1 MKSNILNI
9 IIVVLGLL
17 SVSCEKEDMNHSD
30 LQDLSIDSL
39 DILQA
44 NIPGGLYTDLTFIN
58 EDLGFAV
65 SNFGDIITTTDG
77 GYTWEQIF
85 SSSGLFLSRIQFPD
99 NQTGYVI
106 GGDNTGGYLLR
117 TNNTG
122 QTWEII
128 DLHTPDNERPTGL
141 YFINSLTGF
150 ISGKKFFRRT
160 TDGGITWSDI
170 PESASGNIND
180 VSFRN
185 HSEGYAASDNGKYFK
200 TVDGGNTWQSL
211 QSEAD
216 DHLKRI
222 YFVESKTL
230 AKCRNSVF
238 IDLETGKEAFCASD
252 SAFNF
257 LFLDYR
263 RCIGIGQHYETGF
276 LPYGDIFITND
287 TWITFSQKILAPQSE
302 AMNVT
307 AISKVKEGKVIIIG
321 SGTVNTSVI
330 ELRY

>member
-9 IIVVLGLL
+9 IIAVLGLL
-17 SVSCEKEDMNHSD
+17 SVSCEKEDMKHSD

-39 DILQA
+39 EIIQT
-44 NIPGGLYTDLTFIN
+44 NIPGGLYNDLTFIS
-58 EDLGFAV
+58 EDIGFAI
-65 SNFGDIITTTDG
+65 SNFGVVITTTDG

-85 SSSGLFLSRIQFPD
+85 KISGLFLRRIQFTD
-99 NQTGYVI
+99 SQTGYII
-106 GGDNTGGYLLR
+106 GGDNTGGCLLR
-117 TNNTG
+117 TSNAG
-122 QTWEII
+122 KAWECIN
-128 DLHTPDNERPTGL
+128 LSTPDNVQPTGL
-141 YFINSLTGF
+141 YFKTSQTGY

-160 TDGGITWSDI
+160 DDGGKTWSDV
-170 PESASGNIND
+170 PESTSLNIND
-180 VSFRN
+180 VCFRN
-185 HSEGYAASDNGKYFK
+185 PLEGFAVSDYGKYFS
-200 TVDGGNTWQSL
+200 TADGGKTWNLKQAGT
-211 QSEAD
+211 E

-222 YFVESKTL
+222 YFAESKCY

-238 IDLETGKEAFCASD
+238 IDLETGNRSFSASD
-252 SAFNF
+252 SAFKF
-257 LFLDYR
+257 LFLDNK

-287 TWITFSQKILAPQSE
+287 AWATFSQKILSPQSE

-307 AISKVKEGKVIIIG
+307 AISKVRDGRVIIIG